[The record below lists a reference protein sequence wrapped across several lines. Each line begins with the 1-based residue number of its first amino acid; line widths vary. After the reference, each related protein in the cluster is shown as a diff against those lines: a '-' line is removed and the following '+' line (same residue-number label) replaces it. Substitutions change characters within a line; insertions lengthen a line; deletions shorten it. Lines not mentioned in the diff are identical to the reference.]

1 MAPPLPPVPKAVAV
15 EVVAARPSETDRA
28 TIKYMSAQLNRP
40 IRDEVY
46 LVKVRLEA
54 VPPATGLAWA
64 LYVGDDR
71 VPKYFAYEK
80 GVYFKV
86 FDPQFLAEHDGQS
99 VRFSLDGT
107 EFLDTGLKLEKTKAV
122 VEAAALAKS
131 PLPEQ
136 ADALK

>member
-1 MAPPLPPVPKAVAV
+1 MLPMTPPAPKAVAV
-15 EVVAARPSETDRA
+15 EVVAARPSETDSA
-28 TIKYMSAQLNRP
+28 TIKHMSAQLNRP

-46 LVKVRLEA
+46 LVKVRLETM
-54 VPPATGLAWA
+54 PPATGRAWA
-64 LYVGDDR
+64 LYLNDYR

>member
-1 MAPPLPPVPKAVAV
+1 MLPMTPPAPKAVAV
-15 EVVAARPSETDRA
+15 EVVAARPSETDSA
-28 TIKYMSAQLNRP
+28 TIKHMSAQLNRP

-46 LVKVRLEA
+46 LVKVRLETM
-54 VPPATGLAWA
+54 PPATGRAWA
-64 LYVGDDR
+64 LYLNGYR